1 MEESMREIYKTDN
14 AKIKVDDRTGIFRIE
29 FVHPSPALIRS
40 LIKTKLI
47 PSATSTSN
55 YKTIQFKTASV
66 KSLAQF
72 QSDLKTTTGV
82 PNLPI
87 SIAAH
92 LTACLTQQLKYLV
105 STESRTIIG
114 YAAEHV
120 IVINDKK
127 FAYIGSDFVSE
138 IEALNPDP
146 TRDHTL
152 DHKTQICYPF
162 SPTDFFVSPELLKIT
177 DLPSHVHYKTAY
189 FSMACLIISTLLS
202 NTEFYTEYLRHKQ
215 ADKIIAALH
224 PHPINGTKLYW
235 LLSRCLLDEPERRTI
250 LLI

>member
-1 MEESMREIYKTDN
+1 MEESMREIYKTDG
-14 AKIKVDDRTGIFRIE
+14 AKIKVDDQTGIFRIE
-29 FVHPSPALIRS
+29 FAHANPPFIRS

-47 PSATSTSN
+47 QGGTSTSD
-55 YKTIQFKTASV
+55 YKTIQFKATSV

-72 QSDLKTTTGV
+72 QSDLKTATGS

-87 SIAAH
+87 SVAAH
-92 LTACLTQQLKYLV
+92 LISCLTHQLKYLV

-114 YAAEHV
+114 YAAENI

-127 FAYIGSDFVSE
+127 FAYLGSEFVSE
-138 IEALNPDP
+138 IEAPDP
-146 TRDHTL
+146 DNNNNNNNTVKIT
-152 DHKTQICYPF
+152 YPF
-162 SPTDFFVSPELLKIT
+162 STTDFFVSPELLKIT

-189 FSMACLIISTLLS
+189 FSMACLIIYTLLS
-202 NTEFYTEYLRHKQ
+202 NTEFYTEYLRHRQ
-215 ADKIIAALH
+215 ADKIVASLH

-235 LLSRCLLDEPERRTI
+235 LLSRCLLDNPERRTI

>member
-1 MEESMREIYKTDN
+1 MREIYKTDS
-14 AKIKVDDRTGIFRIE
+14 ARIKVDDQTGIFRIE

-47 PSATSTSN
+47 QGATSTSN
-55 YKTIQFKTASV
+55 YKTIQFKAASV

-87 SIAAH
+87 SVAAH
-92 LTACLTQQLKYLV
+92 LTACLTHQLKHIV

-114 YAAEHV
+114 YAPEHV

-127 FAYIGSDFVSE
+127 FAYLGSEFLSE
-138 IEALNPDP
+138 IESLNQDHD
-146 TRDHTL
+146 RDYNL

-189 FSMACLIISTLLS
+189 FSMACLIIYTLLS

-235 LLSRCLLDEPERRTI
+235 LLSRCLLDDPERRTI